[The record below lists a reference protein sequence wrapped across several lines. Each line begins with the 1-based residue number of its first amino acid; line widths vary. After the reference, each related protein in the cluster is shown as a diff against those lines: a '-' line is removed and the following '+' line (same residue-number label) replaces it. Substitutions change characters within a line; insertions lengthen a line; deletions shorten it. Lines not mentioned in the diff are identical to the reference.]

1 MERSLDVSR
10 SHGPALSRKIELAL
24 EKAHRHD
31 TAEEANAE
39 GPWRIAGGLVLVAIG
54 IVFGVALARLH
65 WGYDGNVDARGV
77 GQNFVLSIYRGV
89 GFAPALYFFL
99 LVTVWGLLAFFGT
112 SVRASLRRLAIAV
125 VFVLAFASLAGTL
138 GGNGGEF
145 GSWVSGRLM
154 AAIGTV
160 PAFLILGAL
169 AVMALLLATDWFFF
183 SQFRSGHL
191 DFWRDTESRSAAGR
205 GEGRMPRAS
214 VTFRPS
220 EATGETLRPV
230 PVSRDARGFEATR
243 SESEVAAQRERDMVD
258 RVLAEARLELSATA
272 VAEPGAPSGSSA
284 GTLEFDED
292 EALDEASGEDSDDS
306 IEARRLARRARREAL
321 RAAREDDDDV
331 SDVLH
336 VDTRVEAEFSTA
348 SASIA
353 GALHE
358 DEDEDEDEDGIRV
371 ADEPRVVIHGPE
383 TTVDPDPYHFDG
395 LHPDEELGLAGLL
408 DGGPLSMDDED
419 LLAKAGEALEKQWQG
434 GGVGFG
440 PLRLSG
446 QTSGN
451 EKAESGRSDDVTS
464 ARTPGDRSS
473 SDRSHS
479 ERGMS
484 GTEPGGMH
492 SSQRDE
498 PRGEGPAKS
507 DPFAAAPD
515 RRLGDE
521 QESSLLQP
529 QPSRRPVP
537 EIESTPSGRESKP
550 ELPSGLRQ
558 GSLFDDFLQIGESPV
573 TPAETSTPVDT
584 GASDEVATP
593 TDAGAH
599 AETAA
604 PEKDSA
610 TGESVTANETDHIDR
625 SSEPVTWTDAR
636 PRDDHEVSLDAA
648 GLARLDAAAEIVLS
662 VRRPTP
668 SLLQR
673 RLGVDGLVARG
684 LLDRLAELGAVEEP
698 DDGGAWY
705 PLLSVEEWRASR
717 ARP

>member
-10 SHGPALSRKIELAL
+10 GHGPALSRKIELAL

-31 TAEEANAE
+31 SADEANAE

-65 WGYDGNVDARGV
+65 WGYAGNVDARGV

-112 SVRASLRRLAIAV
+112 SVRASLRRLSIAV
-125 VFVLAFASLAGTL
+125 VFVMAFASLAGTL

-160 PAFLILGAL
+160 PAFLVLGVL

-191 DFWRDTESRSAAGR
+191 DFWRDTESRSATGR
-205 GEGRMPRAS
+205 AEGRMPRAS

-272 VAEPGAPSGSSA
+272 VAEPFAASGSSA
-284 GTLEFDED
+284 GTLEIDED
-292 EALDEASGEDSDDS
+292 VASDEDGDDS

-321 RAAREDDDDV
+321 RAAREDEDEDV
-331 SDVLH
+331 ASDVL
-336 VDTRVEAEFSTA
+336 DAEMDVEEEAAFSAA

-353 GALHE
+353 SALQE
-358 DEDEDEDEDGIRV
+358 DEAEDAIDVD
-371 ADEPRVVIHGPE
+371 DEPRVVIRGPE
-383 TTVDPDPYHFDG
+383 ATVDPDPYHFEG

-408 DGGPLSMDDED
+408 DGGPLSKDDED

-434 GGVGFG
+434 GDVGFG
-440 PLRLSG
+440 SLRLSG
-446 QTSGN
+446 QTSGSD
-451 EKAESGRSDDVTS
+451 KAETGRAEDVTS
-464 ARTPGDRSS
+464 ARNPGDRSPAN
-473 SDRSHS
+473 RGPS
-479 ERGMS
+479 ERGLS
-484 GTEPGGMH
+484 GANPADESA
-492 SSQRDE
+492 SSEEE
-498 PRGEGPAKS
+498 PRADMPAKA

-521 QESSLLQP
+521 HESSVLQP
-529 QPSRRPVP
+529 QPSRRPMP
-537 EIESTPSGRESKP
+537 EIESKT
-550 ELPSGLRQ
+550 ELPPGLRQ
-558 GSLFDDFLQIGESPV
+558 GSLFDDFVQIDEG
-573 TPAETSTPVDT
+573 PAAPAAPETPVDT
-584 GASDEVATP
+584 GSPVETVAP
-593 TDAGAH
+593 AG
-599 AETAA
+599 
-604 PEKDSA
+604 DIA
-610 TGESVTANETDHIDR
+610 TGDEDEADGAAEDTGEIEIENEIDGAEKAGEALGHTH
-625 SSEPVTWTDAR
+625 EPAVAGR
-636 PRDDHEVSLDAA
+636 PQEVHGVSLDAA
-648 GLARLDAAAEIVLS
+648 DVARLDAAAEIVLS

-705 PLLSVEEWRASR
+705 PLQTVEEWRASR